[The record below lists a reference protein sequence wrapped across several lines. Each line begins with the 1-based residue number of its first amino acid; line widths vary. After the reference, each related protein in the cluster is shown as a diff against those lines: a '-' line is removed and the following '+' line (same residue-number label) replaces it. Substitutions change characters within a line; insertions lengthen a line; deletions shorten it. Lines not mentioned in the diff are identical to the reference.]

1 MRLIEVNKVMREK
14 EGFRENLE
22 RINAAFP
29 DKEMLNVSEVSRY
42 IGLDRG
48 KVGADWHEHFCRVG
62 RSKYMS
68 KVTLARL
75 LS

>member
-1 MRLIEVNKVMREK
+1 MREK

-22 RINAAFP
+22 RIDAAFP
-29 DKEMLNVSEVSRY
+29 NKEMLNVSEVSRY
-42 IGLDRG
+42 TGLDRG
-48 KVGADWHEHFCRVG
+48 KVGADWHEHFSLMG
-62 RSKYMS
+62 KSKLMS

>member
-1 MRLIEVNKVMREK
+1 MREK
-14 EGFRENLE
+14 EGFRDNLE
-22 RINAAFP
+22 RIDAAFP
-29 DKEMLNVSEVSRY
+29 GREMLNVSEVSRFT
-42 IGLDRG
+42 GLDRG
-48 KVGADWHEHFCRVG
+48 KVGADWQEHFCSVG

>member
-1 MRLIEVNKVMREK
+1 MREK

-22 RINAAFP
+22 RIDAAFP

-42 IGLDRG
+42 TGLDRG
-48 KVGADWHEHFCRVG
+48 KVSADWHKYFSLMG
-62 RSKYMS
+62 KSKLMS

>member
-1 MRLIEVNKVMREK
+1 MREK

-22 RINAAFP
+22 RIDAAFP
-29 DKEMLNVSEVSRY
+29 NKEMLNVSDVSRY
-42 IGLDRG
+42 TGLDRS
-48 KVGADWHEHFCRVG
+48 KVGADWHEHFSLMG
-62 RSKYMS
+62 KSKLMS